1 MSDSP
6 RVTVVTRIYSPE
18 PSAASLRLSAM
29 VSALADAGADVRVV
43 TTSPPRSA
51 RRADDDP
58 RVDVRRW
65 PVLRNRSG
73 YVRGYLPYLS
83 FDLPVFFRVL
93 FGRRADVYVCEPPP
107 TTGFFLR
114 VAAWLRRT
122 PYVYYGADIWS
133 DASAA
138 TGAPGIVLRV
148 VRGLEQFALRGACTV
163 LVVSDGVRQRVA
175 ALAPGVPTSVVGHG
189 VDLDTFTPDGPRVAE
204 SVDIVYVGTASEWHG
219 AGIAVEALA
228 QVMHADETVTAVFIG
243 QGSQW
248 NALERRVNDLGL
260 QSRIL
265 FLPTVAPEEAAA
277 WLRTARISL
286 ATLAPGQG
294 YDFAVPTK
302 LYSSVAVG
310 TPVAYAGP
318 DPVRRLIVDEAL
330 GVATAYEPDAY
341 ARAIG
346 SLLSEAHGAEEG
358 LVRWAGENVSAA
370 AVAERA
376 VQTILRG
383 ARPGSVQARK

>member
-1 MSDSP
+1 
-6 RVTVVTRIYSPE
+6 
-18 PSAASLRLSAM
+18 M
-29 VSALADAGADVRVV
+29 VSALADVGADVRVL

-83 FDLPVFFRVL
+83 FDLPLFFRVL
-93 FGRRADVYVCEPPP
+93 FGRKADVYVCEPPP
-107 TTGFFLR
+107 TTGFLLR
-114 VAAWLRRT
+114 VAAQLRRT

-138 TGAPGIVLRV
+138 TGAPRIVLRV
-148 VRGLEQFALRGACTV
+148 VRGLEQVALRGAHTV
-163 LVVSDGVRQRVA
+163 LVVSEGVRQRVT
-175 ALAPGVPTSVVGHG
+175 ALAPDVPTSVVGHG
-189 VDLDTFTPDGPRVAE
+189 VDLNTFAPDGPCVE
-204 SVDIVYVGTASEWHG
+204 EPVDIVYVGTASEWHG
-219 AGIAVEALA
+219 AGLAIEALS
-228 QVMHADETVTAVFIG
+228 QVMGTDETVTAAFVG
-243 QGSQW
+243 QGSEW
-248 NALERRVNDLGL
+248 DGLKRRVDELGL
-260 QSRIL
+260 QSRIR
-265 FLPTVAPEEAAA
+265 FLPTVAAEEAAA
-277 WLRTARISL
+277 WLRTARVSL

-318 DPVRRLIVDEAL
+318 DPVRRLIIDEGL
-330 GVATAYEPDAY
+330 GAATHYEPAAY
-341 ARAIG
+341 AQAIG
-346 SLLSEAHGAEEG
+346 SLLSETRGADED
-358 LVRWAGENVSAA
+358 LVRWAGENISSV

-376 VQTILRG
+376 VQTIVRV

>member
-73 YVRGYLPYLS
+73 YLRGYLPYLS

-114 VAAWLRRT
+114 IAAWLRRT

-148 VRGLEQFALRGACTV
+148 VRGLEQVALRGACAV

-189 VDLDTFTPDGPRVAE
+189 VDLDTFTPDGPRGAE
-204 SVDIVYVGTASEWHG
+204 PVDIVYVGTASEWHG

-228 QVMHADETVTAVFIG
+228 QVMHADENVTAAFIG

-248 NALERRVNDLGL
+248 NALERRVNELGL

-265 FLPTVAPEEAAA
+265 FLPTVAAEEAAA

-302 LYSSVAVG
+302 LYSSVAAG

-318 DPVRRLIVDEAL
+318 DPVRRLIVDEGL
-330 GVATAYEPDAY
+330 GAATPYESAAY
-341 ARAIG
+341 AQAIG
-346 SLLSEAHGAEEG
+346 SLLSETQGADEG
-358 LVRWAGENVSAA
+358 LVRWAGENVSSA

-376 VQTILRG
+376 VQTILRVV
-383 ARPGSVQARK
+383 RPGNVQVRK